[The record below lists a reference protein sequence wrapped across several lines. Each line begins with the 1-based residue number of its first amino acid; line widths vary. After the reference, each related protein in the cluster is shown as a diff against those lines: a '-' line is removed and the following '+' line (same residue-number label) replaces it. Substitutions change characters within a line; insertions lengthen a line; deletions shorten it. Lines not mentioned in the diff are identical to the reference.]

1 METLLLK
8 YGYAVLFFG
17 VLVEGEAFLLAAG
30 FLAHRGYL
38 QIPLVIAV
46 AMASTTLGDHF
57 YFRAARARGRAW
69 LERRKGKRARYSK
82 LIDMTARRG
91 PWLMLASRFAF
102 GLRIVIPAACG
113 AVGMRPILFTIMDV
127 ISVGIW
133 AVAVSLLGYYGGAA
147 IGDRLT
153 HVKNVAFWVAMAVAL
168 SLAAVVSFR
177 RRRRQGRWRELGIS
191 DVHAL
196 VPFVIGLIGLVDVIS
211 AVWPRSQVTLSP
223 LARWLPLEVTQGSRA
238 LTLFAG
244 LALLQV
250 TRNLGRRK
258 EVAWWV
264 ATIALAVS
272 LLVSI
277 GQGLDFQ
284 HSLVAWALLGYL
296 LVFRRRFHARSDP
309 ATLRRALVVA
319 PVLGVVLIAFG
330 YVGLEA
336 LASEFEWPAG
346 ATPLGESIRT
356 GILILHPDLHPL
368 TVQAARFLV
377 SVQVAGWIARLYLL
391 VLLLRPVILHKR
403 EEAPAEALER
413 MAPYAENALAGF
425 ALGPD
430 KHHLQVADGAG
441 LVGYAVRRAVAVAC
455 GDPLGPPEHRPRAVR
470 DFLDHCQRNGWTPSV
485 FGAAEPTLAVYSA
498 EGLNTLKIGDEALV
512 GPEEAMAAALLE
524 GIAPAEDLEVW
535 RYDRRAEPD
544 PVLDEQIEEVSDEW
558 LAARELGE
566 LSFSFTPFSLEQLDL
581 VPVFV
586 CGRRSGPLQAF
597 CTWLPYRKGEAA
609 ALDLLR
615 RRREVP
621 EDVRERLLAASLR
634 ALAAQG
640 VHEASLGFVPLPAT
654 AEAPGRLDRG
664 VALVLQTFGVLYG
677 YHDLFALKD
686 RLRPRWEGR
695 HLAYP
700 ADSLPRVALAVA
712 DVHVTHEGGLPLP
725 HVVTGLTALVRGF
738 FRRIRAD
745 R

>member
-46 AMASTTLGDHF
+46 AMASTTLGDHL

-69 LERRKGKRARYSK
+69 LERRKGKRARYAK

-113 AVGMRPILFTIMDV
+113 AVGMRPLVFTILDV

-147 IGDRLT
+147 IGDRLA
-153 HVKNVAFWVAMAVAL
+153 HVKNVAFWVALAVFL
-168 SLAAVVSFR
+168 SVAAVISFR
-177 RRRRQGRWRELGIS
+177 RRLRQGRWRELGLADI
-191 DVHAL
+191 HAV
-196 VPFVIGLIGLVDVIS
+196 VPFVIGLIGVVDVVS

-264 ATIALAVS
+264 ATVALAVS

-284 HSLVAWALLGYL
+284 HSLVAWALLAYL
-296 LVFRRRFHARSDP
+296 LAFRRRFHARSDP

-319 PVLGVVLIAFG
+319 PVLAVVLVAFG
-330 YVGLEA
+330 YVGLQA
-336 LASEFEWPAG
+336 LASEFEWGPG
-346 ATPLGESIRT
+346 TTPLGESIRA
-356 GILILHPDLHPL
+356 GILIVHPNLRPL
-368 TVQAARFLV
+368 TTQAARFLV
-377 SVQVAGWIARLYLL
+377 SVQAAGWIARLYLL

-413 MAPYAENALAGF
+413 MAPQAENALAGF
-425 ALGPD
+425 ALRPD
-430 KHHLQVADGAG
+430 KHHLLVADGAG
-441 LVGYAVRRAVAVAC
+441 IVGYAVRRAVAVSC
-455 GDPLGPPEHRPRAVR
+455 GDPLGTPEQRPRAVR
-470 DFLDHCQRNGWTPSV
+470 DFLDHCQRNGWTPCV
-485 FGAAEPTLAVYSA
+485 FGAAEETLGVYPAV
-498 EGLNTLKIGDEALV
+498 GLNTLKIGDEALV
-512 GPEEAMAAALLE
+512 RPDEATAASLLE
-524 GIAPAEDLEVW
+524 GIAPAAGVEVW
-535 RYDRRAEPD
+535 RYDRRAAPD

-558 LAARELGE
+558 LEARELGE
-566 LSFSFTPFSLEQLDL
+566 LGFSFSPFSLEQLDE

-586 CGRRSGPLQAF
+586 CGAPSGRLQAF
-597 CTWLPYRKGEAA
+597 CTWLPYRKGAGA

-615 RRREVP
+615 RRRDAP
-621 EDVRERLLAASLR
+621 ADVRERLLAASLR

-640 VHEASLGFVPLPAT
+640 VQEASLGFVPLAAT
-654 AEAPGRLDRG
+654 AESPGRLDRG

-695 HLAYP
+695 HLAHP

-712 DVHVTHEGGLPLP
+712 DVHVTHEGGLPAS
-725 HVVTGLTALVRGF
+725 HVLTGVLALVRGA
-738 FRRIRAD
+738 FRRIKRH
-745 R
+745 